1 MKFDLDS
8 YKEISDSLMRNK
20 RRSFL
25 TGFGIFWGLFMLL
38 FLIGGG
44 NGLKDLLSKNFSGFA
59 TNTIIM
65 GADQTSKPY
74 KGFEEGRYWELEFND
89 VERLKHL
96 FPELAIVTPQL
107 SQWGAVAVNE
117 GYTVNSNMLGAE
129 ADYQYVETP
138 ILKYGRYLNNVD
150 IQQHRKVCVIGKQ
163 IYQSLFPEGGDP
175 CGQFISVN
183 SVYYQV
189 IGVNYSSSNININ
202 GRSEECVTVP
212 ITVLRDILNT
222 GDAVGM
228 ICMVG
233 RDGVKMSDMEPRIR
247 QAVYRKHTIAPDD
260 DDALFML
267 NMEPIFKIIDNLFRG
282 VNFLIWLV
290 GIGTLLA
297 GAIGVSNIMMV
308 VVKERT
314 IEIGI
319 RRAIGATPFDILF
332 QIVMEGIV
340 LTLVAGLSAIVFS
353 VFMLNALEVIAHHE
367 TVFQINFGTAI
378 AAFFLLTI
386 LGMLAGIAPAYRA
399 MHIKPVDAMRDE

>member
-1 MKFDLDS
+1 MKLDLDT
-8 YKEISDSLMRNK
+8 YKEISEALMRNK
-20 RRSFL
+20 RRSLL

-44 NGLKDLLSKNFSGFA
+44 SGLKELLSKNFSGFA
-59 TNTIIM
+59 TNTIVM
-65 GADQTSKPY
+65 GAEQTGKPY
-74 KGFEEGRYWELEFND
+74 KGFKEGRSWQLEYKD

-96 FPELAIVTPQL
+96 FPELAIVTPML
-107 SQWGAVAVNE
+107 SQWGTVAMNE
-117 GYTVNSNMLGAE
+117 GMSVNCHMSGVT
-129 ADYQYVETP
+129 ADYQNVETP
-138 ILKYGRYLNNVD
+138 ILKYGRYLNQVD
-150 IQQHRKVCVIGKQ
+150 IQHQRKVCVIGKQ

-175 CGQFISVN
+175 CGQLISVN

-189 IGVNYSSSNININ
+189 VGVNYSTSNINI
-202 GRSEECVTVP
+202 GGSSEENITVP
-212 ITVLRDILNT
+212 ITVLRDVLNS
-222 GDAVGM
+222 GNKVEM
-228 ICMVG
+228 ICVVG
-233 RDGVKMSDMEPRIR
+233 KDGVKMSDMEPRIR
-247 QAVYRKHTIAPDD
+247 QAVYREHTIAPNDD
-260 DDALFML
+260 QALFML
-267 NMEPIFKIIDNLFRG
+267 NMEPIFKIVDNLFRG

-353 VFMLNALEVIAHHE
+353 VFMLNMLEMIAKHE
-367 TVFQINFGTAI
+367 AAFQIHFGTAV
-378 AAFFLLTI
+378 AAFLLLTL
-386 LGMLAGIAPAYRA
+386 LGLLAGIAPAYRA

>member
-44 NGLKDLLSKNFSGFA
+44 NGLKELLSKNFSGFA

-65 GADQTSKPY
+65 GSSETGKPY
-74 KGFEEGRYWELEFND
+74 KGFKEGRYWNLEYTD

-96 FPELAIVTPQL
+96 FPELAIVTPQIA
-107 SQWGAVAVNE
+107 QWGVVAVNE
-117 GYTVNSNMLGAE
+117 GFSVNCHVSGLN
-129 ADYQYVETP
+129 ADYQYVEIP
-138 ILKYGRYLNNVD
+138 AIKYGRYLNQVD
-150 IQQHRKVCVIGKQ
+150 LQQKRKVCVIGKK
-163 IYQSLFPEGGDP
+163 IYQALFPQGGDP
-175 CGQFISVN
+175 CGQYICVG

-189 IGVNYSSSNININ
+189 IGVNYGTSNININ
-202 GRSEECVTVP
+202 GNSEEDITVP
-212 ITVLRDILNT
+212 ITVLKDILNY
-222 GDAVGM
+222 GDVVGM
-228 ICMVG
+228 ICVVG
-233 RDGVKMSDMEPRIR
+233 KNGVKMNEMAPRIR
-247 QAVYRKHTIAPDD
+247 QAIYRAHTIAPDD
-260 DDALFML
+260 EEAMFLL
-267 NMEPIFKIIDNLFRG
+267 NMEPIFKIVDNLFKG

-353 VFMLNALEVIAHHE
+353 VFMLNGLEVIAHHE
-367 TVFQINFGTAI
+367 TAFQINFGTAM
-378 AAFFLLTI
+378 AAFFLLTL
-386 LGMLAGIAPAYRA
+386 LGILAGIAPAYRA

>member
-1 MKFDLDS
+1 MKFDLDT

-44 NGLKDLLSKNFSGFA
+44 NGLKELLSKNFSGFA

-65 GADQTSKPY
+65 GAGETGKPY
-74 KGFEEGRYWELEFND
+74 KGFQEGRLWQLEYKD
-89 VERLKHL
+89 VERVKHL

-117 GYTVNSNMLGAE
+117 GFSVNCNMTGVNAE
-129 ADYQYVETP
+129 YQHVETP
-138 ILKYGRYLNNVD
+138 VLKYGRFLNQVD
-150 IQQHRKVCVIGKQ
+150 IKQQRKVCVIGKK
-163 IYQSLFPEGGDP
+163 IYQSLFPQGGDP
-175 CGQFISVN
+175 CGQFICVN
-183 SVYYQV
+183 SIYYQV
-189 IGVNYSSSNININ
+189 VGVNYSTSNVNIN
-202 GRSEECVTVP
+202 GSSDENITVP
-212 ITVLRDILNT
+212 ITVLRDVLNM
-222 GDAVGM
+222 GDEVEL

-233 RDGVKMSDMEPRIR
+233 RDGIKMSDMEPRIR
-247 QAVYRKHTIAPDD
+247 QAVYRAHSIAPDD
-260 DDALFML
+260 EQALFML
-267 NMEPIFKIIDNLFRG
+267 NMEPIFKIVDNLFQG

-340 LTLVAGLSAIVFS
+340 LTLIAGMSAIVFS
-353 VFMLNALEVIAHHE
+353 VFLLNMLEVISHHE
-367 TVFQINFGTAI
+367 AVFQIHFGTAM
-378 AAFFLLTI
+378 AAFFLLTL